1 MRPLLPLRRALSDPH
16 VLGGLLDGPSWRHWR
31 ALLVGAMGEPLDDDE
46 RALFHEITG
55 RAAEPGARV
64 EELWGIIG
72 RRGGKT
78 RAMAVLAAYIAACCD
93 WSDVLAPG
101 ETGILAL
108 FAATQRQSEIALSY
122 VSAIFAD
129 PHRPLFHGMKEGE
142 TQETVELYNST
153 RIEVRPASY
162 KTSRGI
168 SAIGIICDEIAF
180 WSSGDGAANP
190 DSEILSALRPSL
202 ATTGG
207 ILCAISSPYARRG
220 ELWNTFRDHY
230 GPAGDPAILVAN
242 APSRV
247 MNSTLPRSVVDRA
260 MARDGA
266 AARAEYGAEF
276 RTDVEGF
283 VSLDTITRAVA
294 AGREQLP
301 AEWLSHKY
309 TGFVDP
315 AGGSG
320 TDSMTMGIA
329 HHEGGRIVLD
339 CVEEIRPPFSPDEAA
354 ERFAAIFTSYRVS
367 TVQSDRYAGDWPMA
381 SFRRHNVTV
390 ETSAEPKS
398 VIYGR
403 LLPMLNAGRVVLLDN
418 DRLRSQLLA
427 LERKTNPGGRDT
439 IDHPRGGHDDVVNA
453 ATGAIVAVASK
464 MDNGF
469 DWGSDAFLDGM
480 SAFSFALG
488 LH

>member
-1 MRPLLPLRRALSDPH
+1 MCNGECKVASPTSAPFRSLPEPASALRNPAH
-16 VLGGLLDGPSWRHWR
+16 
-31 ALLVGAMGEPLDDDE
+31 
-46 RALFHEITG
+46 LFHQL
-55 RAAEPGARV
+55 R
-64 EELWGIIG
+64 
-72 RRGGKT
+72 KN
-78 RAMAVLAAYIAACCD
+78 
-93 WSDVLAPG
+93 
-101 ETGILAL
+101 
-108 FAATQRQSEIALSY
+108 
-122 VSAIFAD
+122 
-129 PHRPLFHGMKEGE
+129 E
-142 TQETVELYNST
+142 TQETVELHNNT
-153 RIEVRPASY
+153 CIEVRPASF

-168 SAIGIICDEIAF
+168 SAIGIIADEIAF

-190 DSEILSALRPSL
+190 DTEILAALRPSL

-207 ILCAISSPYARRG
+207 PLIAISSPYARRG

-247 MNSTLPRSVVDRA
+247 MNPTLPQQVVDRA

-276 RTDVEGF
+276 RSDVEGF

-294 AGREQLP
+294 SGREQLP
-301 AEWLSHKY
+301 AEWLSHTY
-309 TGFVDP
+309 TGFLDP

-320 TDSMTMGIA
+320 TDSMTMAIA
-329 HHEGGRIVLD
+329 HPEGDRIVLD
-339 CVEEIRPPFSPDEAA
+339 CVEEIRPPFSPDDAA
-354 ERFAAIFTSYRVS
+354 ERFAAVFTSYRIS
-367 TVQSDRYAGDWPMA
+367 TVQSDRYAGDWPMV
-381 SFRRHNVTV
+381 SFRRHGITV

-398 VIYGR
+398 TIYGR

-453 ATGAIVAVASK
+453 AAGAIVAVASK

-469 DWGSDAFLDGM
+469 DWGSEAFLDGM

-488 LH
+488 LQ

>member
-1 MRPLLPLRRALSDPH
+1 MRPILPLRRALSDPH

-31 ALLVGAMGEPLDDDE
+31 VLVIASMGEALDDDE
-46 RALFHEITG
+46 RALFREITG

-108 FAATQRQSEIALSY
+108 FAATQRQAEIALSY

-153 RIEVRPASY
+153 RIEVRPASFR
-162 KTSRGI
+162 TSRGI
-168 SAIGIICDEIAF
+168 SAIGILCDEISF

-190 DSEILSALRPSL
+190 DSEILAALRPSL

-207 ILCAISSPYARRG
+207 PLVAITSPHARKG
-220 ELWNTFRDHY
+220 EAWNTFRDHY

-247 MNSTLPRSVVDRA
+247 MNPTLPQTVVDRA

-266 AARAEYGAEF
+266 AARAEYLGQF

-283 VSLDTITRAVA
+283 VSLDTIDKAVVRGCTA
-294 AGREQLP
+294 RD
-301 AEWLSHKY
+301 AEWLSHRY
-309 TGFVDP
+309 VGFMDP
-315 AGGSG
+315 ASGSG
-320 TDSMTMGIA
+320 ADAMTMAIA
-329 HHEGGRIVLD
+329 HAEGSRIILD
-339 CVEEIRPPFSPDEAA
+339 RLEEKRAPFNPEDAAA
-354 ERFAAIFTSYRVS
+354 EFAAIFTSYRVS
-367 TVQSDRYAGDWPMA
+367 TVLSDRWAMGWTAAG
-381 SFRRHNVTV
+381 FRPHGITV
-390 ETSAEPKS
+390 EQAAEPKS
-398 VIYGR
+398 TIYGA
-403 LLPMLNAGRVVLLDN
+403 LLPLLNAGRVDLLDH

-427 LERKTNPGGRDT
+427 LERKAGPGGRDT
-439 IDHPRGGHDDVVNA
+439 IDHPRNGHDDVVNA
-453 ATGAIVAVASK
+453 AAGAIVAVASK

-469 DWGSDAFLDGM
+469 DWGSEAFLDGM